1 MTATR
6 PEPGELRAHLVA
18 AGDVPAAAERLMD
31 VLVAEGFEL
40 PSLYLERG
48 GRLRCIAQRGY
59 WQVYDGLAPGA
70 GVMGTTF
77 ATGRTTVVRQT
88 DEVADYIR
96 AIPDAVAEVCVP
108 LPLAGRAVGVLNVES
123 RSPVDDEA
131 VTWIEDV
138 AVQVAE
144 AMRELGGPP
153 VEEPAELL
161 ARLGSELAALTEA
174 ADLARHALAA
184 ALTVSGMSSAAL
196 FPASSAGGPGTV
208 HTGPLGPMLG
218 SLPREDVEQLSGYV
232 ARATSSYAVGLAE
245 GDGFEATRAL
255 RARGVGSLVVL
266 ALAAK
271 GRREGVLVL
280 VDADAR
286 PAMDQMIPRLEM
298 LAATTAAMLAAAST
312 SAALLRSERAL
323 AHQAHH
329 DPLTGLANRTKL
341 LDAMATQLADAGGR
355 RRLVVL
361 FVDLDGFKVVN
372 DELGHRAGDRLLVA
386 VADRLRHAARGSD
399 LVARIGGDEFVVLC
413 PGVDSVG
420 EATAVGDRIL
430 ERLAAPFRL
439 GDTDV
444 SVTAC
449 IGIAPAHG
457 RTTATDVL
465 EAADDVLAA
474 ADRAMYAAKRAGAG
488 TWVLAEAYA

>member
-31 VLVAEGFEL
+31 VLVGQGFEL

-77 ATGRTTVVRQT
+77 AADCTTVVRQT
-88 DEVADYIR
+88 DDVADYIR

-108 LPLAGRAVGVLNVES
+108 LRLAGRAVGVLNVES

-131 VTWIEDV
+131 VAWIEDV
-138 AVQVAE
+138 AVEVAE
-144 AMRELGGPP
+144 SMRELGGPP

-174 ADLARHALAA
+174 SDLARHALAA

-196 FPASSAGGPGTV
+196 FPAPSAGGPGIV

-271 GRREGVLVL
+271 GRREGILVL
-280 VDADAR
+280 VDGDAR
-286 PAMDQMIPRLEM
+286 PAMDQLIPRLEM

-323 AHQAHH
+323 AHQANH

-413 PGVDSVG
+413 PGVDSVA

>member
-6 PEPGELRAHLVA
+6 PEPAALRPYLVA

-31 VLVAEGFEL
+31 VLVAQGFEL

-70 GVMGTTF
+70 GVMGSTF
-77 ATGRTTVVRQT
+77 AADTTTVVRET
-88 DEVADYIR
+88 GAVPDYIR

-108 LPLAGRAVGVLNVES
+108 LRLAGRAVGVLNVES
-123 RSPVDDEA
+123 RTPVDDEA
-131 VTWIEDV
+131 VAWIEAV
-138 AVQVAE
+138 AAAASE

-153 VEEPAELL
+153 GEEPAELL
-161 ARLGSELAALTEA
+161 ARLGSELAALSEA
-174 ADLARHALAA
+174 SDLACHALTA

-196 FPASSAGGPGTV
+196 FPAPSSGGAEIA
-208 HTGPLGPMLG
+208 HAGPLGPMLAA
-218 SLPREDVEQLSGYV
+218 LPRDDVEQLSGYV

-245 GDGFEATRAL
+245 GAGFEATQAL

-271 GRREGVLVL
+271 GRREGILVL
-280 VDADAR
+280 VDEDAR
-286 PAMDQMIPRLEM
+286 PAMDQLIPRLEM

-312 SAALLRSERAL
+312 SAALVRSERAL
-323 AHQAHH
+323 AHQASH

-341 LDAMATQLADAGGR
+341 LEAMATQLGDESGR

-361 FVDLDGFKVVN
+361 FVDLDGFKDVN

-413 PGVDSVG
+413 PGVDSVA

-439 GDTDV
+439 VDSDV

-449 IGIAPAHG
+449 IGIAPAQG
-457 RTTATDVL
+457 RTQAADVL

-488 TWVLAEAYA
+488 TWVLAEAFA

>member
-6 PEPGELRAHLVA
+6 PDPADLRAHLVA

-31 VLVAEGFEL
+31 VLVDQGLEL

-70 GVMGTTF
+70 GVMGSTF
-77 ATGRTTVVRQT
+77 AADRTAVVRQT
-88 DEVADYIR
+88 EHVSEYIR

-108 LPLAGRAVGVLNVES
+108 LRLGGRAVGVLNVES
-123 RSPVDDEA
+123 RRPVDDDAVAWIEA
-131 VTWIEDV
+131 VAAET
-138 AVQVAE
+138 AE
-144 AMRELGGPP
+144 AMRVLGGPP

-161 ARLGSELAALTEA
+161 ARLGSELAALSDA
-174 ADLARHALAA
+174 SDLARHAVTA

-196 FPASSAGGPGTV
+196 FPASSGAAEPVTD
-208 HTGPLGPMLG
+208 GPLGAMLAA
-218 SLPREDVEQLSGYV
+218 LPRDDVDQLAGYV

-245 GDGFEATRAL
+245 GDGFEATRSL

-271 GRREGVLVL
+271 GRREGILVL
-280 VDADAR
+280 VDGDAR
-286 PAMDQMIPRLEM
+286 PTMEQLIPRLEM

-312 SAALLRSERAL
+312 SAALVRSERAL
-323 AHQAHH
+323 AHQASH

-341 LDAMATQLADAGGR
+341 LEAMAGQLADETGR

-413 PGVDSVG
+413 PGVDSVA

-439 GDTDV
+439 GDSDV

-457 RTTATDVL
+457 RTQAADVL